1 MMFGTSFTDDRTL
14 AMPASNATE
23 TALLGGGCFWCLDAV
38 FRELAG
44 VVSIESGYAGGH
56 VANPTYEDVCGGRTG
71 HAEVVRVT
79 FDPALLSYRDLLRVF
94 FTIHDPTTRDRQ
106 GNDVGPQYRS
116 VIFAQTPQQR
126 ADAEAVIAEIATQGL
141 YAGPIVTELEGA
153 ATFYPAEG
161 YHQDYATRHPN
172 SPYIYAFDLPKIANL
187 KTAMPQLYRD
197 KPVLV
202 SQAKG

>member
-1 MMFGTSFTDDRTL
+1 
-14 AMPASNATE
+14 MPTPSTTA

-44 VVSIESGYAGGH
+44 VERVESGYAGGQ
-56 VANPTYEDVCGGRTG
+56 VPAPTYEDVCGGATG

-79 FDPALLSYRDLLRVF
+79 FDPAVLSYRDLLRVF

-116 VIFAQTPQQR
+116 VIFALTPEQR

-141 YAGPIVTELEGA
+141 YAGPIVTELAGP
-153 ATFYPAEG
+153 ATFHPAEG
-161 YHQDYATRHPN
+161 YHQDYFSRNPAQ
-172 SPYIYAFDLPKIANL
+172 PYCTYVVAPKVAKLRKALADRL
-187 KTAMPQLYRD
+187 KARP
-197 KPVLV
+197 
-202 SQAKG
+202 